1 SLAEA
6 PKFADAIIN
15 NQVQG
20 RTLVK
25 VK

>member
-1 SLAEA
+1 DA

-25 VK
+25 IK